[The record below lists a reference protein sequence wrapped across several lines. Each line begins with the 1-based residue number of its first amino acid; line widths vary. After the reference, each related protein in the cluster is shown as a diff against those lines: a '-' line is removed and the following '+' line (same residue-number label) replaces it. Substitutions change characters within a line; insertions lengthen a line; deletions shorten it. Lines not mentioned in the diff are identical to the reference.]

1 MVGRAL
7 YVRTIPYVIV
17 GVAPPEFYGMP
28 PIPGPDLWIPMT
40 WIADLA
46 TMAISTWV
54 QSPGET
60 QLERPGLVS
69 CPERGRPR
77 QHAVDLYQ
85 TCSRSTSTRCA

>member
-46 TMAISTWV
+46 TMAIST
-54 QSPGET
+54 
-60 QLERPGLVS
+60 
-69 CPERGRPR
+69 
-77 QHAVDLYQ
+77 
-85 TCSRSTSTRCA
+85 